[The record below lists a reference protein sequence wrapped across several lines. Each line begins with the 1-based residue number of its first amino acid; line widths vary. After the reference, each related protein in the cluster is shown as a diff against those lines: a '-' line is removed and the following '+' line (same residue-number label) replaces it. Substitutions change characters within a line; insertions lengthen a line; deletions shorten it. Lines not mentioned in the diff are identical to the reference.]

1 MSLAQMINRPCVLVK
16 RVAGEKDELG
26 NETTEP
32 VEIETVCD
40 LQQQGASSFRS
51 ESDDE
56 VSDTRWVLYLPA
68 DVEAGVGDAVRV
80 SGDGEFEVYGEA
92 WKVWNPHTQTFSHI
106 EAAVRRTVAPDEPSE
121 GDGS

>member
-1 MSLAQMINRPCVLVK
+1 MTLAQMINRPCVLVK

-40 LQQQGASSFRS
+40 LQQQGGFKS
-51 ESDDE
+51 ESEDE

-68 DVEAGVGDAVRV
+68 DLEIGVGDAVRV
-80 SGDGEFEVYGEA
+80 EGDGEFEIYGEA
-92 WKVWNPHTQTFSHI
+92 WKVWNSRTKTLSHI

-121 GDGS
+121 AEGS